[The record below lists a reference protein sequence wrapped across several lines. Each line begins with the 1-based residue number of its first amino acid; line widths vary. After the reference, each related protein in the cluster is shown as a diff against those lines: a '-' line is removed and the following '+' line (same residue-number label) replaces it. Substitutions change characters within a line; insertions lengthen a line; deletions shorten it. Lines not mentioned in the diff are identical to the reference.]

1 MKKILFTTVLLSLAI
16 VFAQAQPKLTSLGFY
31 DDFSTKTNYIA
42 DAATGRGLY
51 WTTAFPEQTLTR
63 DADNKLLKVKMTQKK
78 WEYHPFSVTFG
89 DSNGE
94 AEGGDPYTIDISG
107 NGAYSFDITNN
118 GTEDISVRVKAID
131 LENHEI
137 DCAPGA
143 KDFGEIWK
151 YQTQIEVPPG
161 QTVTMKAGAPNGA
174 GGGILN
180 TCDFT
185 KEVWGD
191 YLGGHVIRTNC
202 DLKHIKAINLAV
214 LNAAKDPKDSHALPL
229 ADGQF
234 TISNFRVG
242 DSSTK

>member
-1 MKKILFTTVLLSLAI
+1 MKKLFLSAAALSFTI
-16 VFAQAQPKLTSLGFY
+16 VFTQAQPKLTGLGFY
-31 DDFSTKTNYIA
+31 DDFSTKTNYVA

-63 DADNKLLKVKMTQKK
+63 DAANKRLTVKMTQKK

-89 DSNGE
+89 DSNGA
-94 AEGGDPYTIDISG
+94 AEGGDPYTIDLSG
-107 NGAYSFDITNN
+107 NGAYSFDITNT

-151 YQTQIEVPPG
+151 YQTQIEVPSG

-185 KEVWGD
+185 KEV
-191 YLGGHVIRTNC
+191 
-202 DLKHIKAINLAV
+202 
-214 LNAAKDPKDSHALPL
+214 
-229 ADGQF
+229 
-234 TISNFRVG
+234 
-242 DSSTK
+242 

>member
-1 MKKILFTTVLLSLAI
+1 MKKLFLSAAALSFTI
-16 VFAQAQPKLTSLGFY
+16 VFTQAQPKLTGLGFY
-31 DDFSTKTNYIA
+31 DDFSTKTNYVA

-63 DADNKLLKVKMTQKK
+63 DAANKRLTVKMTQKK
-78 WEYHPFSVTFG
+78 WEYHPFTVTFG
-89 DSNGE
+89 DSNGP
-94 AEGGDPYTIDISG
+94 AEGGDPYTIDLSG
-107 NGAYSFDITNN
+107 NGAYSFDITNT
-118 GTEDISVRVKAID
+118 GSEGISVRVKAID
-131 LENHEI
+131 LENREI

-161 QTVTMKAGAPNGA
+161 KTVSMKAGTPNGA

-191 YLGGHVIRTNC
+191 YIGGHVIRTNS
-202 DLKHIKAINLAV
+202 DIKHIKAINLAV
-214 LNAAKDPKDSHALPL
+214 LNSAKDPKDSHALPL
-229 ADGQF
+229 TDGQF